1 MANHRARNETKFQQ
15 GGPHPDCKN
24 LSAFN
29 FCETKK
35 SPGRS
40 ADAAASPTVK
50 CHVLSFLSSLSPS
63 SSSPS
68 PVETFLPTRILLCS
82 FGAGALRLRKVHRE
96 QCARR
101 KIAPLFRPIVASG
114 RRSGDLGIS
123 LSHLLPPI
131 DTGGSFPTSEKWLSQ
146 DRNLDTMNNHR
157 GAVGIYVRL
166 MV

>member
-35 SPGRS
+35 SPGLLMPRRFANREMS
-40 ADAAASPTVK
+40 CPLFLVFFIPLE
-50 CHVLSFLSSLSPS
+50 LSL
-63 SSSPS
+63 S

-123 LSHLLPPI
+123 LSHLLPSI
-131 DTGGSFPTSEKWLSQ
+131 DTGGSFSTSEKWLSQ
-146 DRNLDTMNNHR
+146 DRNHR
-157 GAVGIYVRL
+157 INDHFATIWIYVRL

>member
-35 SPGRS
+35 SPGRLT
-40 ADAAASPTVK
+40 PTVK

-63 SSSPS
+63 SSLS

-82 FGAGALRLRKVHRE
+82 FGADGPRKVHRE

-101 KIAPLFRPIVASG
+101 KIAPLFRPIVAS
-114 RRSGDLGIS
+114 RRRSSGDLGIS
-123 LSHLLPPI
+123 LSRLLPPI
-131 DTGGSFPTSEKWLSQ
+131 DTGGSFSTSEKRLSQ
-146 DRNLDTMNNHR
+146 DQNLDRINNHW
-157 GAVGIYVRL
+157 GIVGIYVRL